1 MFKSIGKAF
10 SRVGVK
16 MKKNAPEL
24 WLGAGVALIIADV
37 VVAVRAGTKMKEKV
51 QPHYEAI
58 ETKKEEILMRD
69 PETEKDDITHLKKE
83 INSEQMKLFGDMSLL
98 FAPVIVLNAAGCFC
112 FFKCYKTLKT
122 WNAGLL
128 VAYNALLDAYT
139 AYRTNNIAKNGLDA
153 HKQALTGGEIIKY
166 IDTTDPDAEAMMA
179 LKVPVESRADFYGR
193 IFDVDSSTM
202 FNPNWLRNP
211 QYVLDWLELMRA
223 TAEEKR
229 QTQGFVTFA
238 DVLLGLGMKAA
249 AYTYVHGW
257 DKTPVSFG
265 LEDYPEEVLKDFKLG
280 KYPALRLD
288 FNCDGLI
295 IYAIDKECSA
305 DKVVL

>member
-1 MFKSIGKAF
+1 MFKSIGRLA

-24 WLGAGVALIIADV
+24 WLGAGMLLIFADV
-37 VVAVRAGTKMKEKV
+37 VVAVRAGTKVKEKV
-51 QPHYEAI
+51 QPHYEVINA
-58 ETKKEEILMRD
+58 KKEEVLEIE
-69 PETEKDDITHLKKE
+69 PENKTEIAAVKKE
-83 INSEQMKLFGDMSLL
+83 INNEQMKLFGDMSLL

-112 FFKCYKTLKT
+112 FFRCYKTLKT
-122 WNAGLL
+122 WNAGLV

-139 AYRTNNIAKNGLDA
+139 AYRTNNIARNGLDA
-153 HKQALTGGEIIKY
+153 DKQALTGGEIMEY
-166 IDTTDPDAEAMMA
+166 WNPEDPDGEALKT

-211 QYVLDWLELMRA
+211 QYVLDFLKLAQM

-238 DVLLGLGMKAA
+238 DVLLSLGMKAA

-295 IYAIDKECSA
+295 IYAINKECSA

>member
-1 MFKSIGKAF
+1 MFKSIGRLA

-24 WLGAGVALIIADV
+24 WLGAGIVLIIADV
-37 VVAVRAGTKMKEKV
+37 VVAVRAGTKVKEKV
-51 QPHYEAI
+51 QPHYEVI
-58 ETKKEEILMRD
+58 SEKKEAILEIK
-69 PETEKDDITHLKKE
+69 PENKTEIATVKKE
-83 INSEQMKLFGDMSLL
+83 INKEQMKLFGDMSLL
-98 FAPVIVLNAAGCFC
+98 FAPVVVLNAAGCFC

-122 WNAGLL
+122 WNAGLV

-139 AYRTNNIAKNGLDA
+139 AYRTNNIARNGLDA
-153 HKQALTGGEIIKY
+153 HKQALTGGEIVKY
-166 IDTTDPDAEAMMA
+166 WNPEDPDAEDLKA

-223 TAEEKR
+223 TAEQKR
-229 QTQGFVTFA
+229 QDHGFVTFA
-238 DVLLGLGMKAA
+238 DVLLALGMKAA

-257 DKTPVSFG
+257 DKTTVSFG

-295 IYAIDKECSA
+295 IYAINKECSV